1 MSETKS
7 ERIALRV
14 SESQR
19 DLLYEA
25 SRASASTLSDFVLG
39 AATRAAAD
47 VLADRTTFVLPPERW
62 NAFMEILDRPA
73 RSLPRLA
80 ALMAE
85 TSMRGPDRGG
95 R

>member
-1 MSETKS
+1 MPEMKS

-25 SRASASTLSDFVLG
+25 SRATASTLSDFVLG
-39 AATRAAAD
+39 AASRAAAD
-47 VLADRTTFVLPPERW
+47 VLADRQAFVLPAERW
-62 NAFMEILDRPA
+62 DAFVEILDRPE
-73 RSLPRLA
+73 RSLPRLR
-80 ALMAE
+80 ALLAE
-85 TSMRGPDRGG
+85 GPAPDVDLEG

>member
-25 SRASASTLSDFVLG
+25 SRASASTLSDFVLS

-47 VLADRTTFVLPPERW
+47 VLADRQAFVLPADRW
-62 NAFMEILDRPA
+62 DAFVEILDGPE
-73 RSLPRLA
+73 RSLPRLR
-80 ALMAE
+80 ALLAQ
-85 TSMRGPDRGG
+85 TSAPHPGTDG

>member
-1 MSETKS
+1 MSDTKS

-14 SESQR
+14 SENQR
-19 DLLYEA
+19 ELLYAA

-47 VLADRTTFVLPPERW
+47 MLADRQIFVLPADRW
-62 NAFMEILDRPA
+62 DAFVEILDRPA

-80 ALMAE
+80 AFLARR
-85 TSMRGPDRGG
+85 SVLNDD
-95 R
+95 